1 VQEIVRQILEAARAE
16 GGDTP
21 RAAFVR
27 SARVIRRALET
38 AGDLSPASE
47 RALADETSPWTPAV
61 ERYYDVLVRLV
72 WCCSTFGEP
81 FLEGEGNFGGVCI
94 GYPDCLAAHPLFTA
108 CRITQR
114 GSEYLADA
122 FGSVAVP
129 DPPPPPPEPNKSRPK
144 KGTGPR
150 RPRK

>member
-1 VQEIVRQILEAARAE
+1 MQEVVRQILEAARAE
-16 GGDTP
+16 GGDP
-21 RAAFVR
+21 PGAAFVR
-27 SARVIRRALET
+27 TAHVIRRALET
-38 AGDLSPASE
+38 AGDLSPASQ
-47 RALADETSPWTPAV
+47 RALDDDTNPWTPAV
-61 ERYYDVLVRLV
+61 ERYHDVLVRLV
-72 WCCSTFGEP
+72 WCCHAEP